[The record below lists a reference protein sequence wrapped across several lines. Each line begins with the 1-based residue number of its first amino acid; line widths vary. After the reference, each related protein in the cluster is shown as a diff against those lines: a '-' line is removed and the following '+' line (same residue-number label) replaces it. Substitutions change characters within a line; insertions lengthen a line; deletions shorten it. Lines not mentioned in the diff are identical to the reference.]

1 MRLILSA
8 LALILVV
15 CTGCMNSLDEGLPPI
30 KTDTGIL
37 RSAVV
42 NGRIFYYAEPV
53 LPPPPGG
60 YPVVMLFHGGDGYA
74 ADWIEIM
81 GFPNA
86 MTTIGLAR
94 RYFVIAPESGI
105 SDQASGTATDVK
117 KRWDSSITSGDVPYI
132 LDIIAWLTRS
142 GYPVNPGRMFLAGI
156 SSGGSM
162 TSRLCQTAPFLFRRV
177 VIVASM
183 NPNHLL
189 FTPSTVAVSPDHPS
203 TAFIHGTADWAVPI
217 DRMREYYD
225 GMTSPT
231 PFTALSDCTFYD
243 SGARVKMKCEVP
255 GGGHT
260 WFGQYNASIYDWFDS
275 AP

>member
-1 MRLILSA
+1 MKFIFSS
-8 LALILVV
+8 LVLTLGV
-15 CTGCMNSLDEGLPPI
+15 CAGCMNSLDEGIPPI
-30 KTDTGIL
+30 QSDPGIL

-53 LPPPPGG
+53 LPPPAGG

-81 GFPNA
+81 GLPNA
-86 MTTIGLAR
+86 MTSIGLAR
-94 RYFVIAPESGI
+94 RYFVIAPESGV
-105 SDQASGTATDVK
+105 SDQASGSATDVK
-117 KRWDSSITSGDVPYI
+117 KRWDSSVNSGDIPYI
-132 LDIIAWLTRS
+132 LDIISWLPRS
-142 GYPVNPGRMFLAGI
+142 GYPVNPGRIFLAGI
-156 SSGGSM
+156 SSGGAM
-162 TSRLCQTAPFLFRRV
+162 TSRMCQSAPFLFKRV

-183 NPNHLL
+183 NPNYLL
-189 FTPSTVAVSPDHPS
+189 FTPSTVAVSGDHPS

-217 DRMREYYD
+217 DRMREYY
-225 GMTSPT
+225 GGI
-231 PFTALSDCTFYD
+231 PFPAAGGGVDCTFTD
-243 SGARVKMKCEVP
+243 ATVKVKMKCEVP